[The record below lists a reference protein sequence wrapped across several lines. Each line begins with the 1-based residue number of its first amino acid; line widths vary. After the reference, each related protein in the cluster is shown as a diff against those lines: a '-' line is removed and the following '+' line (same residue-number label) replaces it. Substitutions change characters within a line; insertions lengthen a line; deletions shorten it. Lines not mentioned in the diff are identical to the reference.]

1 MSTAHETPARQCL
14 CAELITPWS
23 ERVPGPGQTRVLP
36 GCDGQ
41 TTGACLVSSLMKHR
55 IQKEHVMSHKQ
66 ETATGNSD
74 RERRVNAL
82 KRALLW
88 LAAAGA
94 AIFPLPWWGW

>member
-1 MSTAHETPARQCL
+1 
-14 CAELITPWS
+14 
-23 ERVPGPGQTRVLP
+23 
-36 GCDGQ
+36 
-41 TTGACLVSSLMKHR
+41 MKHR